1 MAFDCSGA
9 LVEDFYLF
17 INCYGQFGTAFAET
31 DLRRADLETIISD
44 LMSGQHSDPLRVITF
59 NPATDRAA
67 DVSQAI
73 AREILRRLARH
84 VNMANSPNASVTR
97 MKIAAVVSDMSH
109 IRSPDLSG
117 PPHLYPAS
125 ALTIG

>member
-1 MAFDCSGA
+1 MREWPSLVPGA
-9 LVEDFYLF
+9 PADYF
-17 INCYGQFGTAFAET
+17 IVVNHYGRFGAVFAET
-31 DLRRADLETIISD
+31 DINRADYETTVAD
-44 LMSGQHSDPLRVITF
+44 MMSGQHSDPLRVITF

-97 MKIAAVVSDMSH
+97 MSCTVATTAPTPNENWKRKAM
-109 IRSPDLSG
+109 
-117 PPHLYPAS
+117 
-125 ALTIG
+125 